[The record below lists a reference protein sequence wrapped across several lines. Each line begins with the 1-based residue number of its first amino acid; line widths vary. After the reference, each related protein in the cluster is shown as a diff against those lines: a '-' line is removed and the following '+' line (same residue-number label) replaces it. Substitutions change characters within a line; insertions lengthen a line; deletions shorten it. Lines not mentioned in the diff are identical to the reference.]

1 MLFIEQTSFLI
12 LSAIQNK
19 KKKHRNFIL
28 IKAHSMGECEI
39 QPVQSFLNVSK
50 IEFFFLVAKNEE
62 KERYK
67 FTNE

>member
-1 MLFIEQTSFLI
+1 
-12 LSAIQNK
+12 
-19 KKKHRNFIL
+19 
-28 IKAHSMGECEI
+28 MGECEI

-67 FTNE
+67 FTNEWNITNH